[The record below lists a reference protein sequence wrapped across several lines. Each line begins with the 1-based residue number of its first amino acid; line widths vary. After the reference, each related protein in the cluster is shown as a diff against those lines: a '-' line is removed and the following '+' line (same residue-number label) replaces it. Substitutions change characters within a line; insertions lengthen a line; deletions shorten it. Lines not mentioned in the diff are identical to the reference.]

1 MKNFAVLDLNNIVT
15 NIITADSKETAETF
29 TKKECIEY
37 DISTFIEIGMIYDLT
52 TNAFLKKE
60 IVVEEPVTE

>member
-1 MKNFAVLDLNNIVT
+1 MKNFAVLNSNNTVV
-15 NIITADSKETAETF
+15 NIITADSKEIAEIF
-29 TKKECIEY
+29 TGEQCIEY
-37 DISTFIEIGMIYDLT
+37 DISTFIEMGMIYDLT